1 MKGMRKFKEAG
12 ESHLP
17 LVTVGCEIGIEI
29 IPKASFSAYLSLI
42 ENTARSRR
50 AFASQCSPTRH
61 PMSLYS
67 NLIWS
72 SKTVIVFDNVF
83 AEAATES

>member
-1 MKGMRKFKEAG
+1 MKGMQKFKEAG

-50 AFASQCSPTRH
+50 AFASPWPEISD
-61 PMSLYS
+61 
-67 NLIWS
+67 I
-72 SKTVIVFDNVF
+72 
-83 AEAATES
+83 